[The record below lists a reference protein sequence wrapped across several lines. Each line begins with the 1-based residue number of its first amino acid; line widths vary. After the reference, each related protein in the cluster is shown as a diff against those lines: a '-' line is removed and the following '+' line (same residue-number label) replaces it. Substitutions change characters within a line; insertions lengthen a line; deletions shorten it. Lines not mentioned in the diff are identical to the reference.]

1 VSDPLRE
8 GLARAP
14 AVDACRAALGG
25 ERDAWIVGGA
35 VRNAALGR
43 RVTDVDLAVAAGEHE
58 VAAAIAHEA
67 GGPVFQ
73 LSQEFAT
80 WRALAPGGEWH
91 VDVARLRDRGIVA
104 DLGLRD
110 FTVNAIAVEAT
121 DQSAAPIDPRGG
133 LVDLESRRLRAVSER
148 SFSDDPLRVLRGARI
163 AAAVPLEPDPTTVE
177 LARASAAQAAAT
189 AGERQMAELRLLVAG
204 PDPIRGLALLDEL
217 GATAAVLPELAAL
230 RGVEQNPNH
239 HLDVHGHTIE
249 VLRNLLGIEDELER
263 YAGDRADEVAA
274 LLAEPLGDEL
284 TRGGALR
291 FGALLHDVGKPATAA
306 VRGRYVTFI
315 GHDRAGA
322 EIVGGLCERLRTSR
336 RLARHLEALTLHHLR
351 LGFLV
356 HERPLSRRRVYEY
369 LRATDPV
376 AADVTLLSVADRL
389 AARGEG
395 AIAGQDMVEAH
406 LELAREI
413 LAAALDWR
421 RDGPPRPP
429 VRGDDLAAELG
440 IQPGPELGRLLDEI
454 EAAVYAGEV
463 GSREEAI
470 ALARRCLRS

>member
-1 VSDPLRE
+1 MSESLRE

-14 AVDACRAALGG
+14 AVAACRAALGG
-25 ERDAWIVGGA
+25 ERGAWIVGGA
-35 VRNAALGR
+35 VRDAVLGR
-43 RVTDVDLAVAAGEHE
+43 RVMDVDLAVASGERE
-58 VAAAIAHEA
+58 VASAIAREA
-67 GGPVFQ
+67 AGPVFQ

-91 VDVARLRDRGIVA
+91 VDVARLRDGGIET
-104 DLGLRD
+104 DLALRD
-110 FTVNAIAVEAT
+110 FTVNAIAVEAV
-121 DQSAAPIDPRGG
+121 DESATPIDPREG
-133 LVDLESRRLRAVSER
+133 LVDLESRKLRTVSDR
-148 SFSDDPLRVLRGARI
+148 SFSDDPLRVLRAARI
-163 AAAVPLEPDPTTVE
+163 AAEVPLEPDPATVE
-177 LARASAAQAAAT
+177 LARASAPQAAAT
-189 AGERQMAELRLLVAG
+189 AGERQLAELRLLVAG

-239 HLDVHGHTIE
+239 HLDVYGHTME
-249 VLRNLLGIEDELER
+249 VLRNLLGIERELER
-263 YAGDRADEVAA
+263 YAGDRAEEVAA
-274 LLAEPLGDEL
+274 LLAEPLADEL

-306 VRGRYVTFI
+306 LSGGYVTFI

-336 RLARHLEALTLHHLR
+336 RLARHLEALALHHLR

-356 HERPLSRRRVYEY
+356 HERPLPRRRVYEY

-376 AADVTLLSVADRL
+376 AVDVTLLSVADRL
-389 AARGEG
+389 AARGAG

-406 LELAREI
+406 LDLAREM

-421 RDGPPRPP
+421 RDGPPRSP
-429 VRGDDLAAELG
+429 VRGDELAGELG
-440 IQPGPELGRLLDEI
+440 IERGPELGRLLDEI
-454 EAAVYAGEV
+454 EAAVYVGEIA
-463 GSREEAI
+463 SREEAI
-470 ALARRCLRS
+470 ELARELRR